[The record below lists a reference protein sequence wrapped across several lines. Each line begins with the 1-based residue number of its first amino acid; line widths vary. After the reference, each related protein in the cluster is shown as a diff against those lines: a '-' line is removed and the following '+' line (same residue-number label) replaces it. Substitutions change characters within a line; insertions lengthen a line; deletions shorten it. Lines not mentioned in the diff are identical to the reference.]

1 MNDLKFK
8 SRFTGLIQVKDLH
21 KLNSVSYTKDFNWF
35 YLGLSDLQLLKDDF
49 NIQEN
54 RVGAHW
60 YREILDINKKK
71 NNWFIPKDEIAI
83 FTGKIHEVLLCEF
96 LKNDRNQVNI
106 NQIDKDIYEVK
117 GNCYFSIKQPKKTVP
132 EILDSNSS
140 HRTDGDGLNIIN
152 INLESSNFDARIGQ
166 SKTNWFSGIG
176 RKLFA
181 KRRVDISTGSNFNNG
196 IKNQSCFS
204 GFFRRFFRILSWIWV
219 FGLSFLWGATLFDL
233 WSSDR
238 TLFYGLLSI
247 GLFWLFFRR
256 LRWKWLSTIT
266 SVILF
271 LALIGVYSEK
281 NNLLPQKTKATK
293 AGNIKESKPKKINRT
308 DKDGNNIQDQTFQK
322 KISWFDFISNNHV
335 LNYQTFSSEYLNS
348 KRSRI
353 TGISALQ
360 GYKDPVKYFNKIYI
374 NAVKEDQPKLDSI
387 VSKIK
392 IDVSRYNYKPIDI
405 ARTVVTMIQE
415 IPYVLVHDK
424 SCQEIISNNGD
435 FVSTYHKEGKP
446 CLPKI
451 EGGVQTPYEFLH
463 NLKGDCDT
471 RSLLA
476 HLILRKLGIKSS
488 VWVSMDY
495 GHSILGVA
503 LPVGSGSYK
512 MINGVKHYGV
522 ELTAKGFDI
531 GMVAP
536 NQRQMANW
544 DIALHN

>member
-1 MNDLKFK
+1 MNVLKFK

-176 RKLFA
+176 NKLFA
-181 KRRVDISTGSNFNNG
+181 KRKVDISTGSNFNNG

-281 NNLLPQKTKATK
+281 NNLLPEKTKATK

-544 DIALHN
+544 DIALYN

>member
-181 KRRVDISTGSNFNNG
+181 KRKVDISTGSNFNNG

-544 DIALHN
+544 DIALYN